1 MTQENSQ
8 EVLKKLKMKVSDI
21 IKEGVLG
28 SLVKGMAKGA
38 GLGDVTLAKRPGRL
52 PSAASVSATGSS
64 NVATPKR
71 TSSKNDMQVVVDKPG
86 QPLTVRYGGQLY
98 SIEGGK
104 GSKWVMTKTGR
115 EVNQH
120 FQQVLN
126 TEWERYV
133 GGNN

>member
-1 MTQENSQ
+1 
-8 EVLKKLKMKVSDI
+8 MKVSDI

-52 PSAASVSATGSS
+52 PSAASVSATDSS

-71 TSSKNDMQVVVDKPG
+71 TSSKNDIQVVVDKPG

>member
-1 MTQENSQ
+1 
-8 EVLKKLKMKVSDI
+8 MKVSDI

-28 SLVKGMAKGA
+28 SFVKGFNKAAGIKGDSSIEKVA
-38 GLGDVTLAKRPGRL
+38 TRKALSL
-52 PSAASVSATGSS
+52 PSATGSS
-64 NVATPKR
+64 NVETPKQNKPAG
-71 TSSKNDMQVVVDKPG
+71 KNDIQVVVDKPG